1 MMKFEH
7 TVTIHAMSYNNQ
19 GRSIAYTQKAIEKL
33 FALKIGGYTSTNA
46 NGGWFENGILYKDP
60 QKLISFSCGEIDDKV
75 KAVIYQALK
84 IGFEQA
90 EQISVSIEIDGTLF
104 IMDHLS
110 EFNQIWDQNLKR
122 VDSPFYFCL
131 KDEKNIIYED
141 CRILLKYEFFIIR
154 AA

>member
-7 TVTIHAMSYNNQ
+7 TVTIHAMQFNNQ
-19 GRSIAYTQKAIEKL
+19 GRSIEYTQKAIEKL

-60 QKLISFSCGEIDDKV
+60 QKLISFNCAEINDKV
-75 KAVIYQALK
+75 KKAIYQALK
-84 IGFEQA
+84 IEFEQA

-110 EFNQIWDQNLKR
+110 EFNQLWDQDLKR
-122 VDSPFYFCL
+122 
-131 KDEKNIIYED
+131 
-141 CRILLKYEFFIIR
+141 
-154 AA
+154 A

>member
-19 GRSIAYTQKAIEKL
+19 NRSIAYTQKAIEKL

-46 NGGWFENGILYKDP
+46 TGGWFDNNQLYIDR
-60 QKLISFSCGEIDDKV
+60 QKLISCSFGQLTNKV
-75 KAVIYQALK
+75 KEAIYQAVR
-84 IGFEQA
+84 IEFEQA
-90 EQISVSIEIDGTLF
+90 EQLSVSIEIDGTLF

-110 EFNQIWDQNLKR
+110 EFNQLWNQNLKR
-122 VDSPFYFCL
+122 VDDPFYFCL
-131 KDEKNIIYED
+131 KHEKIVIY
-141 CRILLKYEFFIIR
+141 

>member
-1 MMKFEH
+1 MKKFEH
-7 TVTIHAMSYNNQ
+7 EITIHAMAFNNE

-60 QKLISFSCGEIDDKV
+60 QKLISFSCGEINDNV

-84 IGFEQA
+84 IEFKQA
-90 EQISVSIEIDGTLF
+90 EQISVSIKIDGTLF

-110 EFNQIWDQNLKR
+110 EFNQLWGQNLKR
-122 VDSPFYFCL
+122 VDDPFYFCL
-131 KDEKNIIYED
+131 KHEKIVIRAA
-141 CRILLKYEFFIIR
+141 CRILLTYEFFIIG

>member
-19 GRSIAYTQKAIEKL
+19 NRSIAYTQKAIEKL

-46 NGGWFENGILYKDP
+46 TGGWFDNNQLYIDR
-60 QKLISFSCGEIDDKV
+60 QKLISFSCGEINKKV
-75 KAVIYQALK
+75 KTVIYQA
-84 IGFEQA
+84 IRIEFEQA
-90 EQISVSIEIDGTLF
+90 EQLSVSVEIDGTLF

-110 EFNQIWDQNLKR
+110 EFNQLWNQNLKR
-122 VDSPFYFCL
+122 AVNPFYFCL
-131 KDEKNIIYED
+131 KDEKNII
-141 CRILLKYEFFIIR
+141 CAAFRNLLKYEFFIIR

>member
-1 MMKFEH
+1 MMKMSH
-7 TVTIHAMSYNNQ
+7 SLTIHAMTFNNE
-19 GRSIAYTQKAIEKL
+19 GRSIEYTQKAIEKL

-60 QKLISFSCGEIDDKV
+60 QKLISFSCGEIDENV

-84 IGFEQA
+84 IEFKQA

-110 EFNQIWDQNLKR
+110 EFNQIWNQNLKR
-122 VDSPFYFCL
+122 VNSPFYFCL
-131 KDEKNIIYED
+131 KDEK
-141 CRILLKYEFFIIR
+141 KYHMCSLQDPAKI
-154 AA
+154 